1 MVWPQKNAKILAYFL
16 ELINNS
22 FFKLSV
28 SFQTNLNGMIYTE
41 NLTFSFNE
49 TAHFSFPNIANN
61 ASETLLIT
69 GNSGKG
75 KTTLLHLLGGLLR
88 PQSGSISIQDTDIS
102 LLSEKELDRFRGKNI
117 GLVLQQS
124 HFVASLNVLD
134 NVVLASWLATGK
146 EATQKAK
153 SLLKQLDLEDQM
165 YKLPSNL
172 SVGQQQRVCI
182 ARALINEPKLLLADE
197 PTSSLD
203 DENAAKVAD
212 LLAKLSKE
220 YRASLI
226 LVTHDQRLKDKFS
239 NQLNLN

>member
-1 MVWPQKNAKILAYFL
+1 
-16 ELINNS
+16 
-22 FFKLSV
+22 
-28 SFQTNLNGMIYTE
+28 MIHTKD
-41 NLTFSFNE
+41 LKFSFNE
-49 TAHFSFPNIANN
+49 KTTFAFPDITNE
-61 ASETLLIT
+61 ASQTLLIT

-75 KTTLLHLLGGLLR
+75 KTTLLHLLGGLIR
-88 PQSGSISIQDTDIS
+88 PKSGLISIQDTNIS
-102 LLSEKELDRFRGKNI
+102 SLSEKELDRFRGRNI

-124 HFVASLNVLD
+124 HFVASLNVLE

-146 EATQKAK
+146 KATEKAK

-172 SVGQQQRVCI
+172 SVGQQQRVSI

-212 LLAKLSKE
+212 LLAHLSKE
-220 YRASLI
+220 YKASLI
-226 LVTHDQRLKDKFS
+226 IVTHDHRLKDKFS